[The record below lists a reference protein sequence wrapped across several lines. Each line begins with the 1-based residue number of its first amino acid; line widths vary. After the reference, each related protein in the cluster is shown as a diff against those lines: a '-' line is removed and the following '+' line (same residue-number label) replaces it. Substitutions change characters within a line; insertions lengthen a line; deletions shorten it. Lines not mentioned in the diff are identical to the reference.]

1 MENFIT
7 LTFRKLE
14 TVYTTKKY
22 FKEEKSPDIYDPTFN
37 IFLSVGEILLQAKRT
52 VQRISMAFV
61 VKNERNR
68 VSKESRF
75 VEVEL

>member
-1 MENFIT
+1 MEMLIT

-14 TVYTTKKY
+14 TVYTTKNY
-22 FKEEKSPDIYDPTFN
+22 FKEEKSLDTSDPAFN

-52 VQRISMAFV
+52 VQRISMALA

-68 VSKESRF
+68 VSKESRL